1 MHLLTWR
8 NFLREL
14 QTIIYIILAHQRQN
28 SLALSRLGLKCKKKK
43 AFSRVGV
50 KVWNEMPNEYKNL
63 SKKSFKKETK
73 RALLNILETEDSYM
87 EPDEIM
93 LKFKHNKIES
103 NETSSTIFFI
113 HLETLG
119 LFLLLCHFPFFL
131 FLFFFAY
138 LFVLLYYISS
148 FPFYFQCN

>member
-1 MHLLTWR
+1 MFITTVHLLTSR

-14 QTIIYIILAHQRQN
+14 QTIIHIILAHQRHN

-63 SKKSFKKETK
+63 SKNSFKKETK

-93 LKFKHNKIES
+93 LKFKHSKIES
-103 NETSSTIFFI
+103 N
-113 HLETLG
+113 
-119 LFLLLCHFPFFL
+119 
-131 FLFFFAY
+131 
-138 LFVLLYYISS
+138 
-148 FPFYFQCN
+148 